1 MFVRLCEQLL
11 GKDSDDIDIALD
23 DMFGEEFAKMIDIK
37 LNA

>member
-1 MFVRLCEQLL
+1 MFVRLREQLL